1 MNDLTRETL
10 IGTRSLLTTRGW
22 IQGLSHTAKGSCISG
37 ACHEASR
44 PSTGQ
49 YNRAMAALYG
59 SLPTPYRDG
68 WLLEPWE
75 AECDPGACAGAVISY
90 NDTAG
95 RTEEEI
101 LDLID
106 RALEK
111 MKPSTRQT
119 LEAG

>member
-10 IGTRSLLTTRGW
+10 IGTRNLLTTEGW
-22 IQGLSHTAKGSCISG
+22 IQGLSHTAKGFCISG

-49 YNRAMAALYG
+49 YNRAMVALHG
-59 SLPTPYRDG
+59 SLPTSYRDG
-68 WLLEPWE
+68 GWLLPPEE
-75 AECDPGACAGAVISY
+75 VESDPGACAGAVIGY

-101 LDLID
+101 LDIID

-111 MKPSTRQT
+111 
-119 LEAG
+119 